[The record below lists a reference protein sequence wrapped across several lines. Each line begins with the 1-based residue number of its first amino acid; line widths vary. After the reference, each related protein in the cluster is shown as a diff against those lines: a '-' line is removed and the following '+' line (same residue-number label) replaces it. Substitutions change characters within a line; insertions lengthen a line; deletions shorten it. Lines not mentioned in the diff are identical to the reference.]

1 MLIRDR
7 LLARLA
13 EMGGAP
19 DHQRLAAEVLGIRN
33 ATPEL
38 ARRLVAQALVV
49 EDRRE
54 AWRRAG
60 EQIAARA
67 PAAPGVY
74 VLRDE
79 SARAVYVGKANNLR
93 RRLRAHFATRR
104 WRGLKAPFA
113 RIADAE
119 WQEVGSEIEAL
130 LREASLI
137 EELQPAANVQV
148 GAPNLETRAIP
159 ATLVRDV
166 IVVVPSVDPDI
177 GRAGRRARRRRL
189 AHRTHAA
196 RRQPAQDRC
205 DAADALLQS
214 PLRDRFERPASRRS
228 CSRGSRGRGATPRG
242 SIRTMRRRPRRCGP
256 PAGAAGRR
264 RPVCRANRC
273 ATLGNSCDPP
283 KRSRREGG
291 SASPHAP
298 LAQLD
303 RASGYEPGGRRFESC
318 RARDQPFG
326 WSPRPAVRREGCRD
340 SLRSSRAVPSPAGH
354 VPPFAWPPF
363 QKIRP

>member
-60 EQIAARA
+60 EQIAAKA

-113 RIADAE
+113 RLADAE
-119 WQEVGSEIEAL
+119 WQEVGSEVEAL

-166 IVVVPSVDPDI
+166 IVVVPSVDPES
-177 GRAGRRARRRRL
+177 AEL
-189 AHRTHAA
+189 VAA
-196 RRQPAQDRC
+196 RADGGWLIARTPRDGSQLKT
-205 DAADALLQS
+205 DAMRLMRFFQS
-214 PLRDRFERPASRRS
+214 PLRDRFESSRLAPIVFS
-228 CSRGSRGRGATPRG
+228 WLAGRGANASRIDPHDAPTSAGLRTRLRALLADADLFVERIVVLN
-242 SIRTMRRRPRRCGP
+242 SEIRMTHRSAASAKAGRPRR
-256 PAGAAGRR
+256 A
-264 RPVCRANRC
+264 RP
-273 ATLGNSCDPP
+273 
-283 KRSRREGG
+283 
-291 SASPHAP
+291 
-298 LAQLD
+298 
-303 RASGYEPGGRRFESC
+303 
-318 RARDQPFG
+318 
-326 WSPRPAVRREGCRD
+326 
-340 SLRSSRAVPSPAGH
+340 
-354 VPPFAWPPF
+354 
-363 QKIRP
+363 